1 MPPLARLEQLSQKPI
16 PVDIES
22 MRQEH
27 APIQS
32 TLHKGLYIP
41 KWLGISCLCLLVGF
55 SLSVVSF
62 NYKQYIKLKGE
73 QTYIKELEVYTQK
86 LKEKIPKSNTKR

>member
-1 MPPLARLEQLSQKPI
+1 
-16 PVDIES
+16 
-22 MRQEH
+22 MRVSR
-27 APIQS
+27 S

-41 KWLGISCLCLLVGF
+41 KWLGISYLCLLVGF
-55 SLSVVSF
+55 SLSVSF

-86 LKEKIPKSNTKR
+86 LKEEIPKSNTKR